1 MKPGDLTLGRKTG
14 ERGNT
19 KRKCEHREGEK
30 RGRRGQF
37 YREEPLW
44 EGQPSPWTG
53 KFRVEG
59 GICQVERLGC
69 WRTICFD
76 NVKWAS
82 QPLDLGLKPNSYCKL
97 IRAQRSHLCFCSHEI
112 EVEVGRVFA

>member
-1 MKPGDLTLGRKTG
+1 MKPGNLTLGRKTG

-44 EGQPSPWTG
+44 EGQPSVWAG
-53 KFRVEG
+53 EFRVEG
-59 GICQVERLGC
+59 GVGQLYPVTGSNRGMLGEPKGQ
-69 WRTICFD
+69 IHF
-76 NVKWAS
+76 
-82 QPLDLGLKPNSYCKL
+82 GM
-97 IRAQRSHLCFCSHEI
+97 
-112 EVEVGRVFA
+112 